1 MSRFTKKEIDDQKVR
16 ISKSIYAVAPWLY
29 DYALWVNRR
38 GFFDGYY
45 YNPICSNNHG
55 RPMSPDEFKRNL
67 LIMIGIICDCS
78 ERLEDLDYQND
89 LVLSVCLHNQL
100 GLSRLFFKMLDIDL
114 GLTTEEITYS
124 DYMGTLSLQQKL
136 SGADFP
142 YVDAYNNINV
152 IFRNSHVIDE
162 LCRLHE
168 EAVSDMTKRNHSVYT
183 GGYNIG
189 MFKMC
194 LVYDLVRRMLLTMQ
208 VSRYTE
214 RELALLN
221 INVSKCT
228 RYLLSTEANRDEVN
242 FMFESNIRKISKLN
256 KAQFLTSIMILRA
269 LDEAKARRY

>member
-1 MSRFTKKEIDDQKVR
+1 MSKFTQKEITDQKIR
-16 ISKSIYAVAPWLY
+16 ISKSLYAVAPWLN
-29 DYALWVNRR
+29 DYSLWVKQR
-38 GFFDGYY
+38 GFFKGHH

-55 RPMSPDEFKRNL
+55 RPMSPDKFKKNL

-114 GLTTEEITYS
+114 GLTTEEITRS
-124 DYMGTLSLQQKL
+124 DYMDTLSLQQRL
-136 SGADFP
+136 SGTDSP
-142 YVDAYNNINV
+142 HIDAYNNIEV
-152 IFRNSHVIDE
+152 IFRNSPVIDE
-162 LCRLHE
+162 LCLLHE
-168 EAVSDMTKRNHSVYT
+168 KAVRDMKKRNHSDYT

-242 FMFESNIRKISKLN
+242 FMFESNIRKISKNN

-269 LDEAKARRY
+269 LDQVKARRY